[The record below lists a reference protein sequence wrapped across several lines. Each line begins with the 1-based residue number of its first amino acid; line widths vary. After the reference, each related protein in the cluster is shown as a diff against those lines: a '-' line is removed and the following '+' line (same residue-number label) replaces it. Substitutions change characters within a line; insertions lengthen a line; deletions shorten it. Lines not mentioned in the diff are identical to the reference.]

1 MGVEILLV
9 VVVVTALAFDF
20 TNGFHDTGNAVA
32 ASIATGALRPKVAV
46 AVSAVLNVVGAF
58 LSLEV
63 AQTIANGIVEAGAV
77 TLQVIFAGLLG
88 AIFWNLFTW
97 LLGLPSSSSHALIG
111 GVVGATLVAAGAD
124 AIKGEGIVQKVLA
137 PAVMAP
143 VIAGLVALA
152 GTVVAYRITSRASEG
167 RRSRGFRLG
176 QVASASMVSLAHG
189 TNDAQKT
196 MGVITLAL
204 IAGGSLDAGADV
216 PWWVV
221 VSAAVA
227 IGAGTYCG
235 GWRIIR
241 TLGSRITA
249 ITPPQGFAADSSTTA
264 VLLAATHFG
273 FPLST
278 TQVASGSIIGS
289 GVGSR
294 RGRVRWSVAGRI
306 VAAWVVTLPAAATV
320 GGALYWLAREIG
332 GDAGTIVV
340 SVIAVAVVGAIWLAS
355 RRNPVTPA
363 NVNDLEQ
370 PAPVAADP
378 VGGPAAEA
386 AA

>member
-1 MGVEILLV
+1 MSIDILLV

-20 TNGFHDTGNAVA
+20 TNGFHDTGNAMA

-46 AVSAVLNVVGAF
+46 AISAVLNVVGAF

-63 AQTIANGIVEAGAV
+63 AKTIASGIVDAGAV
-77 TLQVIFAGLLG
+77 TLNIIFAGLVG

-111 GVVGATLVAAGAD
+111 GVVGATLVAAGPE
-124 AIKGEGIVQKVLA
+124 AIKGVGIMQKVIA
-137 PAVMAP
+137 PAVLAP
-143 VIAGLVALA
+143 VIAGVVAIG
-152 GTVVAYRITSRASEG
+152 GTFLAYRITARVSE
-167 RRSRGFRLG
+167 RRRGRGFRLG
-176 QVASASMVSLAHG
+176 QMASASMVSLAHG

-204 IAGGSLDAGADV
+204 IANGNLAQDADV

-221 VSAAVA
+221 ISAALA
-227 IGAGTYCG
+227 IGLGTYFG

-241 TLGSRITA
+241 TLGSRITH
-249 ITPPQGFAADSSTTA
+249 IKPPQGFTADSSTTA
-264 VLLAATHFG
+264 VLLTASHFG

-289 GVGSR
+289 GVGR
-294 RGRVRWSVAGRI
+294 RLASVRWSLAGRM
-306 VAAWVVTLPAAATV
+306 VAAWLITLPAAASV
-320 GGALYWLAREIG
+320 GGLLYWIASEIG

-340 SVIAVAVVGAIWLAS
+340 CVIAIIGATIIWLAS
-355 RRNPVTPA
+355 RRNPVTA
-363 NVNDLEQ
+363 SNVTDLEA
-370 PAPVAADP
+370 PAAPGQPVAA
-378 VGGPAAEA
+378 GPAEVPA
-386 AA
+386 

>member
-1 MGVEILLV
+1 MSVDILLV

-20 TNGFHDTGNAVA
+20 TNGFHDTGNAMA

-46 AVSAVLNVVGAF
+46 AISAVLNVVGAF

-63 AQTIANGIVEAGAV
+63 AKTIASGIVDAGAV
-77 TLQVIFAGLLG
+77 TLNIIFAGLVG
-88 AIFWNLFTW
+88 AIFWNLVTW

-111 GVVGATLVAAGAD
+111 GVVGATLVAAGPD
-124 AIKGEGIVQKVLA
+124 AIKGVGIMQKVIAPAVLA
-137 PAVMAP
+137 PT
-143 VIAGLVALA
+143 IAGAVAIG
-152 GTVVAYRITSRASEG
+152 GTFVAYRITARASE
-167 RRSRGFRLG
+167 RRRGRGFRLG

-204 IAGGSLDAGADV
+204 IANGSIARDADV

-221 VSAAVA
+221 VSAALA
-227 IGAGTYCG
+227 IGLGTYLG

-241 TLGSRITA
+241 TLGSRITQ

-264 VLLAATHFG
+264 VLLTASHFG

-289 GVGSR
+289 GVGR
-294 RGRVRWSVAGRI
+294 RLASVRWSLAGRMA
-306 VAAWVVTLPAAATV
+306 AAWLITLPAAASV
-320 GGALYWLAREIG
+320 GGALYWIASEIG

-340 SVIAVAVVGAIWLAS
+340 CLIGIVGATIVWLAS
-355 RRNPVTPA
+355 RRNPVTATNVTDPEAPA
-363 NVNDLEQ
+363 ATEQ
-370 PAPVAADP
+370 PLAGAPAEV
-378 VGGPAAEA
+378 PA
-386 AA
+386 